1 MMTPDDPKLTA
12 YALDEL
18 DGRDRIQV
26 DAFLKENEAA
36 RRFVEETRQ
45 TVAMLSSGL
54 QSIEPP
60 ALTAQQRE
68 TIRAAAGTAGAMP
81 TLTYAHPSRSARRT
95 AFVRWS
101 LAAA

>member
-1 MMTPDDPKLTA
+1 MTNDGVPMSPDDPKLTA

-18 DGRDRIQV
+18 DGAERAEV
-26 DAFLKENEAA
+26 EAFLKENEAA

-60 ALTAQQRE
+60 ALTVEQRE
-68 TIRAAAGTAGAMP
+68 TIRAAAGTSAGAP
-81 TLTYAHPSRSARRT
+81 TLAYARAGRGGRGS
-95 AFVRWS
+95 AFV
-101 LAAA
+101 